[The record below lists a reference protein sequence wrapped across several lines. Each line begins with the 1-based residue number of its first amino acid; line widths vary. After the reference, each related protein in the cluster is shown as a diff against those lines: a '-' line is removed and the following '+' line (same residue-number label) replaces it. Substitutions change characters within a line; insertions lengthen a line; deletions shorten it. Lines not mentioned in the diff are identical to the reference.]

1 MAWII
6 ALIAVGLSSFLL
18 GFVSRD
24 RIRRSGTTGEL
35 EALRAFHE
43 TILDANPSVVVVW
56 DADTGEH
63 VYANPA
69 LTETIGFTAD
79 DIEALDRREVPS
91 LVHPTDLAAEQAA
104 VEEAIA
110 TGRPVDLTHR
120 IRTKDGHWRWFA
132 TTYRTFP
139 DPARA
144 DSPRVLASS
153 TDITARIETERLQE
167 LILELTPAMTVV
179 FDVRHSENLYANAAF
194 IQETGYTV
202 DELNALP
209 LEERRALTP
218 AGDRE
223 AVDEAIR
230 RTLETGEIT
239 TVRRQYR
246 NRDGSHRWYDTRFL
260 RFPDPTGR
268 HDRRILSTAVD
279 ITDHLDAEQLNSA
292 ILASSPISFLVYD
305 VDGRRYE
312 WTNPAFAA
320 ATGFTG
326 EQLNARRAEIGDGP
340 VITHP
345 DDIAEEAE
353 AVEIALASHR
363 PVTVQN
369 RLICADGVTRTFDTT
384 IVPLPDP
391 ASGRERR
398 VLVASV
404 DISERL
410 AAEGLS
416 ETILAASPAPTV
428 VVDADSGTTIYANPA
443 FTTATGHTPA
453 SLNAMVFEEMLD
465 LTPDAERAVVDEAI
479 RRTLETGEI
488 TSAVRTY
495 RSTDGTVR
503 WYDSRFL
510 RLPHAPGAQVVI
522 TAVDTTD
529 RLTAERALEAE
540 RLRLERANQDL
551 QDFVYVASHD
561 LQEPLRTV
569 SAFATLLEQEL
580 TTELTEDAR
589 TQLRFIGEGTRR
601 MQDMVAGLLEL
612 SRMERHHEVTEVDLA
627 ALVGEIEADLAD
639 QITREG
645 ATIATEALPTVLG
658 DPTSLRTILQ
668 NLISNALKFRAP
680 SRPPVVTIRSVDA
693 ADDVWRL
700 EVSDN
705 GIGIKDEHRD
715 RIFTIFQ
722 RLHARDAY
730 EGSGIGLA
738 HCKRAAENHGG
749 EIGVSSV
756 LDSGSTFW
764 FTLSREG
771 VA

>member
-6 ALIAVGLSSFLL
+6 ALIVVGLVSFGL
-18 GFVSRD
+18 GYVARD
-24 RIRRSGTTGEL
+24 RGRRDGQSSEL

-43 TILDANPSVVVVW
+43 TILDANPSVIVVW
-56 DADTGEH
+56 DADTGH
-63 VYANPA
+63 RIYANPA
-69 LTETIGFTAD
+69 LTTTLGFTPAD
-79 DIEALDRREVPS
+79 MSALDRDEALS
-91 LVHPTDLAAEQAA
+91 LVHPDDRLAERSA
-104 VEEAIA
+104 VDETIA
-110 TGRPVDLTHR
+110 SGRPVDLTHR
-120 IRTKDGHWRWFA
+120 VRTKDEHWRWFA
-132 TTYRTFP
+132 TTYRSFP
-139 DPARA
+139 DPARPDA
-144 DSPRVLASS
+144 RCVLASS
-153 TDITARIETERLQE
+153 TDVTDRIETERLQE

-179 FDVRHSENLYANAAF
+179 FDVARSETLYANAAF
-194 IQETGYTV
+194 THETGYLPA
-202 DELNALP
+202 ELNALP
-209 LEERRALTP
+209 LDERRALTP
-218 AGDRE
+218 AGDRA
-223 AVDEAIR
+223 AVDDAIQ

-239 TVRRQYR
+239 SVRRQYR
-246 NRDGSHRWYDTRFL
+246 NRDGTFRWYDTRFL

-279 ITDHLDAEQLNSA
+279 ITEHIDTEQLNGA

-305 VDGRRYE
+305 VDARRYE

-326 EQLNARRAEIGDGP
+326 EQLNARRAQIGDGP

-353 AVEIALASHR
+353 AVESALATRR
-363 PVTVQN
+363 PVTIRN
-369 RLICADGVTRTFDTT
+369 RLVCADGETRTFDTT

-391 ASGRERR
+391 VSNRERR

-404 DISERL
+404 DISDRL

-428 VVDADSGTTIYANPA
+428 VVDADTGTTIYANPA
-443 FTTATGHTPA
+443 FTAATGHTPA
-453 SLNAMVFEEMLD
+453 ALNSMVFEDMLT
-465 LTPDAERAVVDEAI
+465 LTPDGERALVDRAI
-479 RRTLETGEI
+479 RRTLETGEV
-488 TSAVRTY
+488 TSAERTY

-522 TAVDTTD
+522 TAIDTTD

-540 RLRLERANQDL
+540 RIRLERANQDL

-561 LQEPLRTV
+561 LQEPLRSV

-580 TTELTEDAR
+580 AADLTGDAR
-589 TQLRFIGEGTRR
+589 THLRFIGEGTRR
-601 MQDMVAGLLEL
+601 MQEMVAGLLEL
-612 SRMERHHEVTEVDLA
+612 SRMERHHEVAEVDLTT
-627 ALVGEIEADLAD
+627 LVGQIEADLAD
-639 QITREG
+639 QIAREE
-645 ATIATEALPTVLG
+645 ATIVVHSLPTVLG
-658 DPTSLRTILQ
+658 DRTSLRTLLQ
-668 NLISNALKFRAP
+668 NLISNALKFR
-680 SRPPVVTIRSVDA
+680 SSTRPPEVTIRAVDGPEDA
-693 ADDVWRL
+693 WRL

-705 GIGIKDEHRD
+705 GIGIKDEHRE

-738 HCKRAAENHGG
+738 HCKRAVENHGG
-749 EIGVSSV
+749 EIGVSSAE
-756 LDSGSTFW
+756 DSGSTFW
-764 FTLSREG
+764 FTLSRDG
-771 VA
+771 MA